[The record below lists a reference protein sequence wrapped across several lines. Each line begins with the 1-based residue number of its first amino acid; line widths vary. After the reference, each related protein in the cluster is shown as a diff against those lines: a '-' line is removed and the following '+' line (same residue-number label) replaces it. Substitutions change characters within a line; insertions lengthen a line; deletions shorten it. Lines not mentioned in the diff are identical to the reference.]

1 MQHTEK
7 CLKMRSE
14 MAAERIAWELEHDNF
29 CESCG
34 GTGWYAWNES
44 VPYGIGNI
52 SMPMAEFCSRCIGE
66 NKCPACGTE
75 LTCQDDA
82 EVITCSCGYNS
93 ETNCAGVPEVLD
105 EYDCNC
111 F

>member
-14 MAAERIAWELEHDNF
+14 MAAERIVWELEHDNF

-34 GTGWYAWNES
+34 ATGWEKHTDW
-44 VPYGIGNI
+44 VPHWFG
-52 SMPMAEFCSRCIGE
+52 STAMHTEEFCSHCIGE
-66 NKCPACGTE
+66 NKCPVCGEE
-75 LTCQDDA
+75 LTCPDDA
-82 EVITCSCGYNS
+82 EVITCDCGYNS

-111 F
+111 